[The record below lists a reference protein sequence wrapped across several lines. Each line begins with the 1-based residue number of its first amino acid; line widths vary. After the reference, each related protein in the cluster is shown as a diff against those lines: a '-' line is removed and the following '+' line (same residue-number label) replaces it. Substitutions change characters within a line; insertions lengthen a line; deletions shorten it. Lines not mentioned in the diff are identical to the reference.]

1 MTSQGT
7 ELPMAISGCALA
19 PADAAEQASRYA
31 RLGASA
37 TIVDQHQRRLEITF
51 SSAVDEDLLAAT
63 IAIERSCCGFLT
75 IEYDPAIR
83 RLSLRAG
90 DANGTDA
97 LTAIRSAIAA
107 PRSSRGG

>member
-1 MTSQGT
+1 MTPRGT
-7 ELPMAISGCALA
+7 ELPMAISGCALN

-31 RLGASA
+31 RLAASA
-37 TIVDQHQRRLEITF
+37 TIVDRQERTLEITF

-75 IEYDPAIR
+75 IEYDPSIR

-90 DANGTDA
+90 DANGTYA
-97 LTAIRSAIAA
+97 LTAIRSALTATRL
-107 PRSSRGG
+107 PRGG